1 MSITSAW
8 LVSNKRV
15 TFSSSHL
22 EDCFSQTHPMTDQ
35 DKTQMENNLKILLLT
50 QFKEILSYESLGSNQ
65 DDFRLTKRFN

>member
-1 MSITSAW
+1 M
-8 LVSNKRV
+8 R
-15 TFSSSHL
+15 
-22 EDCFSQTHPMTDQ
+22 EQ